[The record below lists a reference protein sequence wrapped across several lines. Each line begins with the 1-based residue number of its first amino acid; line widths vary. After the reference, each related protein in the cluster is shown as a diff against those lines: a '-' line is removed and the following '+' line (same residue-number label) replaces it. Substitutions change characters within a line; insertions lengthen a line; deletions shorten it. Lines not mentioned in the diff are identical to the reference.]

1 MYEVES
7 RLLLSS
13 FMAWLEYN
21 PQSTTLKKIEF
32 ELKKKSSRICF
43 FRIKIKTRP
52 AASVFKKKWPEKQVN
67 TTSEF

>member
-32 ELKKKSSRICF
+32 ELKKKKFPYLFFQNKNKNPPCRICF
-43 FRIKIKTRP
+43 
-52 AASVFKKKWPEKQVN
+52 
-67 TTSEF
+67 